1 MTNVLSSKLEKYDQK
16 RRSRRRRKKVKK
28 NRRRSEEEVEKEEKK
43 EEADDDE
50 FRNTGEGTKGR
61 RRRCVWVQHRGVG
74 FPMK

>member
-16 RRSRRRRKKVKK
+16 RRSRRRKKKKSKK

-50 FRNTGEGTKGR
+50 FRNTGEGTKGGGGDV
-61 RRRCVWVQHRGVG
+61 CGFSTGVSG
-74 FPMK
+74 FQ